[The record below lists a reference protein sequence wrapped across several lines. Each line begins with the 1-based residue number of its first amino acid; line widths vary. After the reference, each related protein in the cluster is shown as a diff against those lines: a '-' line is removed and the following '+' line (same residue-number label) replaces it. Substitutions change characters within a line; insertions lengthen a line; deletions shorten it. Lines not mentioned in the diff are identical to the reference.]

1 MSEFIIANR
10 YAKALFEL
18 ADQEKLLDPVY
29 VSLREIGSLLKEKSD
44 FKVFIHNP
52 LLSLEERQAVIEKV
66 FKNRIPKLLYTF
78 ILFLNAKERLDILA
92 DVVICFDELYLE
104 KNNQI
109 RGSLETAFALQ
120 DGQIKNIQQRLGEK
134 YNKKVSL
141 EHSIKGDLLGG
152 FRLLTNGI
160 LFDSSIKSQLE
171 QFRQKVLIEKKAATY
186 GTAFKS

>member
-78 ILFLNAKERLDILA
+78 ILFLNAKERLDTLA
-92 DVVICFDELYLE
+92 DVATCFDELYLE

-120 DGQIKNIQQRLGEK
+120 DGQIKNIQQKLGEK

-141 EHSIKGDLLGG
+141 EHNIKGDLLGG

-171 QFRQKVLIEKKAATY
+171 QFRQKVLI
-186 GTAFKS
+186 